1 MRRLM
6 ISLLAT
12 AALVLCGPAFSVA
25 QASPLASS
33 IGIPSQ
39 HYSPIENIGCRH
51 AGDTCPYGKRIV
63 RHSGRGTTCEP
74 CESKEDDSS
83 EKKGKSSSQKKSL
96 VTEDIQAA
104 HHLTTKA
111 AAIMTDRTKAT
122 LTATAAMT
130 AGVKATTAMKAT
142 TAGMK
147 ATLMATKGATEAMTT
162 GMKAPLE
169 VTMAMTGKAMA
180 AAVEDT
186 TVGTKAIAIGGM
198 DLHVN
203 GTTAKDPLQVGG
215 LTTSVPMDGKS
226 ATACNLA
233 KSGTAAS
240 KRQFHG

>member
-1 MRRLM
+1 MASASCV
-6 ISLLAT
+6 I
-12 AALVLCGPAFSVA
+12 AAA
-25 QASPLASS
+25 
-33 IGIPSQ
+33 
-39 HYSPIENIGCRH
+39 ERH
-51 AGDTCPYGKRIV
+51 ASLVSPKR
-63 RHSGRGTTCEP
+63 TTP
-74 CESKEDDSS
+74 A
-83 EKKGKSSSQKKSL
+83 KKKANPRRKKKSL

-104 HHLTTKA
+104 HHITTKA

-142 TAGMK
+142 
-147 ATLMATKGATEAMTT
+147 TT

-233 KSGTAAS
+233 KGGTAAS

>member
-1 MRRLM
+1 MASASCVIAATERHVSLVSPKRTTPAKKKANPRR
-6 ISLLAT
+6 
-12 AALVLCGPAFSVA
+12 
-25 QASPLASS
+25 
-33 IGIPSQ
+33 
-39 HYSPIENIGCRH
+39 
-51 AGDTCPYGKRIV
+51 K
-63 RHSGRGTTCEP
+63 
-74 CESKEDDSS
+74 
-83 EKKGKSSSQKKSL
+83 KKSL

-104 HHLTTKA
+104 HHITTKA

>member
-1 MRRLM
+1 
-6 ISLLAT
+6 
-12 AALVLCGPAFSVA
+12 SVA

-83 EKKGKSSSQKKSL
+83 EKKGKSSSQKEESSDGGHPSGSSHYD
-96 VTEDIQAA
+96 EGRGHYDRQDEGYA
-104 HHLTTKA
+104 HG
-111 AAIMTDRTKAT
+111 DRGYDRRREGYDRDEGYDRRDEGYAH
-122 LTATAAMT
+122 
-130 AGVKATTAMKAT
+130 GYQ
-142 TAGMK
+142 GRD
-147 ATLMATKGATEAMTT
+147 GGCDDRDE
-162 GMKAPLE
+162 GSSR
-169 VTMAMTGKAMA
+169 G
-180 AAVEDT
+180 DDGYDRQGYGRGSGGY
-186 TVGTKAIAIGGM
+186 VGTKAIAIGGM

-233 KSGTAAS
+233 KGGTAAS

>member
-1 MRRLM
+1 
-6 ISLLAT
+6 
-12 AALVLCGPAFSVA
+12 
-25 QASPLASS
+25 
-33 IGIPSQ
+33 
-39 HYSPIENIGCRH
+39 
-51 AGDTCPYGKRIV
+51 
-63 RHSGRGTTCEP
+63 
-74 CESKEDDSS
+74 
-83 EKKGKSSSQKKSL
+83 
-96 VTEDIQAA
+96 
-104 HHLTTKA
+104 
-111 AAIMTDRTKAT
+111 MTDRTKAT

-142 TAGMK
+142 
-147 ATLMATKGATEAMTT
+147 TT

>member
-1 MRRLM
+1 M
-6 ISLLAT
+6 
-12 AALVLCGPAFSVA
+12 
-25 QASPLASS
+25 
-33 IGIPSQ
+33 
-39 HYSPIENIGCRH
+39 
-51 AGDTCPYGKRIV
+51 
-63 RHSGRGTTCEP
+63 
-74 CESKEDDSS
+74 
-83 EKKGKSSSQKKSL
+83 SL
-96 VTEDIQAA
+96 VKSPKRTIQERTRKKKNLTKDGIQAA
-104 HHLTTKA
+104 HHITTKGA
-111 AAIMTDRTKAT
+111 VITTDRTKAT
-122 LTATAAMT
+122 LMATAAMT